1 MAGDDKKQPIVIKK
15 IVAGGHGHHGGAWKV
30 AYADFVTAMMAFFL
44 LLWLLGITDEAQRD
58 GISDYFKN
66 PAGIK
71 GIGGAST
78 SMIKLGGAKEMPR
91 GDRTRNQDVSQTTE
105 QPERKKGEE
114 ELERDGNK
122 AEVTKE
128 ELDEQQRRKADK
140 KVLDNLLLL
149 LKKAIEQ
156 SASLAKFKD
165 QLFLDVTP
173 DGLRIQI
180 FDKKNRPMFD
190 LGSAKLKPY
199 TKKILHEIAKTIK
212 TVPNRISISGHT
224 DSTRFHKGYILYE
237 NDYGEEVKLPYTN
250 WELSSDRANAARR
263 SLLKGGVKV
272 SQIGRVVGF
281 SSSVLYNKKNNSHP
295 SNRRITIVI
304 MNRESEIDMKITEGS
319 DTVKQQIIK

>member
-44 LLWLLGITDEAQRD
+44 LLWLLGITDDAKRD

-91 GDRTRNQDVSQTTE
+91 GDRTRTQDVSQTTE
-105 QPERKKGEE
+105 QPERKKGEAD
-114 ELERDGNK
+114 LQVDGNRASES
-122 AEVTKE
+122 AE
-128 ELDEQQRRKADK
+128 EQAKRKADK
-140 KVLDNLLLL
+140 KTLDNLLQV

-156 SASLAKFKD
+156 SASLRKFKE
-165 QLFLDVTP
+165 QLYLDITP

-199 TKKILHEIAKTIK
+199 TKKILYEIAKIIR

-224 DSTRFHKGYILYE
+224 DATRFHKGYVIYE
-237 NDYGEEVKLPYTN
+237 NDYGEEIKLPYTN
-250 WELSSDRANAARR
+250 WELSADRANAARR
-263 SLLKGGVKV
+263 TLLKGGVKV
-272 SQIGRVVGF
+272 KQIGRVVGF
-281 SSSVLYNKKNNSHP
+281 SSSVLYNKKNKTDP
-295 SNRRITIVI
+295 SNRRITIIV
-304 MNRESEIDMKITEGS
+304 MNRESEFDMKLTEGA
-319 DTVKQQIIK
+319 DTVKQELTH

>member
-44 LLWLLGITDEAQRD
+44 LLWLLGITDEAKRD

-91 GDRTRNQDVSQTTE
+91 GDRTRNQDISQTTE
-105 QPERKKGEE
+105 QPERKKGEAD
-114 ELERDGNK
+114 LQVDGNR
-122 AEVTKE
+122 ATESTE
-128 ELDEQQRRKADK
+128 EQAKRKADK
-140 KVLDNLLLL
+140 KTLDNLLQM
-149 LKKAIEQ
+149 LKKAIEKN
-156 SASLAKFKD
+156 ASLRKFKE
-165 QLFLDVTP
+165 QLYLDITP

-199 TKKILHEIAKTIK
+199 TKKILYEIAKTIR

-224 DSTRFHKGYILYE
+224 DATRFHKGYVIYE
-237 NDYGEEVKLPYTN
+237 NDYGEEIKLPYTN
-250 WELSSDRANAARR
+250 WELSADRANAARR
-263 SLLKGGVKV
+263 TLLKGGVKV
-272 SQIGRVVGF
+272 AQIGRVIGF
-281 SSSVLYNKKNNSHP
+281 SSSVLYNKKNKTDP
-295 SNRRITIVI
+295 SNRRITIVV
-304 MNRESEIDMKITEGS
+304 MNRESEFDMKLTEGA
-319 DTVKQQIIK
+319 DAVKQELTR

>member
-1 MAGDDKKQPIVIKK
+1 VAGDDKKQPIVIKK

-44 LLWLLGITDEAQRD
+44 LLWLLGITDDAKRD

-71 GIGGAST
+71 GVGGAST

-105 QPERKKGEE
+105 QPERKKGEAD
-114 ELERDGNK
+114 LQVDGNRASES
-122 AEVTKE
+122 AE
-128 ELDEQQRRKADK
+128 EQAKRKADK
-140 KVLDNLLLL
+140 KTLDNLLQV

-156 SASLAKFKD
+156 SASLRKFKE
-165 QLFLDVTP
+165 QLYLDITP

-199 TKKILHEIAKTIK
+199 TKKILYEIAKIIQ

-224 DSTRFHKGYILYE
+224 DATRFHKGYVIYE
-237 NDYGEEVKLPYTN
+237 NDYGEEIKLPYTN
-250 WELSSDRANAARR
+250 WELSADRANAARR
-263 SLLKGGVKV
+263 TLLKGGVKIK
-272 SQIGRVVGF
+272 QIGRVIGF
-281 SSSVLYNKKNNSHP
+281 SSSVLYNKKNKTDP
-295 SNRRITIVI
+295 SNRRITIIV
-304 MNRESEIDMKITEGS
+304 MNRESEFDMKLTEGAAA
-319 DTVKQQIIK
+319 VKQELTH

>member
-1 MAGDDKKQPIVIKK
+1 VAGDDKKQPIVIKK

-44 LLWLLGITDEAQRD
+44 LLWLLGITDEAKRD

-91 GDRTRNQDVSQTTE
+91 GDRTRNQDISQTTE
-105 QPERKKGEE
+105 QPERKKGEAD
-114 ELERDGNK
+114 LQVDGNR
-122 AEVTKE
+122 ATESTE
-128 ELDEQQRRKADK
+128 EQAKRKADK
-140 KVLDNLLLL
+140 KTLDNLLQM
-149 LKKAIEQ
+149 LKKAIEKN
-156 SASLAKFKD
+156 ASLRKFKE
-165 QLFLDVTP
+165 QLYLDITP

-199 TKKILHEIAKTIK
+199 TKKILYEIAKTIR

-224 DSTRFHKGYILYE
+224 DATRFHKGYVIYE
-237 NDYGEEVKLPYTN
+237 NDYGEEIKLPYTN
-250 WELSSDRANAARR
+250 WELSADRANAARR
-263 SLLKGGVKV
+263 TLLKGGVKV
-272 SQIGRVVGF
+272 AQIGRVIGF
-281 SSSVLYNKKNNSHP
+281 SSSVLYNKKNKTDP
-295 SNRRITIVI
+295 SNRRITIVV
-304 MNRESEIDMKITEGS
+304 MNRESEFDMKLTEGANV
-319 DTVKQQIIK
+319 VKQELTR

>member
-91 GDRTRNQDVSQTTE
+91 GDRTRNQDISQTTE
-105 QPERKKGEE
+105 QPERKKGEAD
-114 ELERDGNK
+114 LQVDGNR
-122 AEVTKE
+122 ATESTE
-128 ELDEQQRRKADK
+128 EQAKRKADK
-140 KVLDNLLLL
+140 KTLDNLLQM
-149 LKKAIEQ
+149 LKKAIEKN
-156 SASLAKFKD
+156 ASLRKFKE
-165 QLFLDVTP
+165 QLYLDITP

-199 TKKILHEIAKTIK
+199 TKKILYEIAKTIR

-224 DSTRFHKGYILYE
+224 DATRFHKGYVIYE
-237 NDYGEEVKLPYTN
+237 NDYGEEIKLPYTN
-250 WELSSDRANAARR
+250 WELSADRANAARR
-263 SLLKGGVKV
+263 TLLKGGVKV
-272 SQIGRVVGF
+272 AQIGRVIGF
-281 SSSVLYNKKNNSHP
+281 SSSVLYNKKNKTDP
-295 SNRRITIVI
+295 SNRRITIVV
-304 MNRESEIDMKITEGS
+304 MNRESEFDMKLTEGA
-319 DTVKQQIIK
+319 DAVKQELTR

>member
-15 IVAGGHGHHGGAWKV
+15 VSGGGHGHHGGAWKV

-91 GDRTRNQDVSQTTE
+91 GDKTRDQDVSQTTE

-114 ELERDGNK
+114 DLQRDGNK
-122 AEVTKE
+122 ATESAE
-128 ELDEQQRRKADK
+128 EQKKRQADK
-140 KVLDNLLLL
+140 KVLDNLLQI
-149 LKKAIEQ
+149 LKKAIEK
-156 SASLAKFKD
+156 SASLKKFKE
-165 QLFLDVTP
+165 QLYLDITP

-199 TKKILHEIAKTIK
+199 TVKILMEIAKTLR

-224 DSTRFHKGYILYE
+224 DATRFHKGYILYE

-250 WELSSDRANAARR
+250 WELSADRANAARR
-263 SLLKGGVKV
+263 TLLKGGVKV

-281 SSSVLYNKKNNSHP
+281 SSSVLYNKKNKTDP
-295 SNRRITIVI
+295 SNRRITIIV
-304 MNRESEIDMKITEGS
+304 MNRKTEIDMLKTEGS
-319 DTVKQQIIK
+319 DAVKQDIMN

>member
-44 LLWLLGITDEAQRD
+44 LLWLLGITDEAKRD

-105 QPERKKGEE
+105 QPERKKGEAD
-114 ELERDGNK
+114 LQVDGNK
-122 AEVTKE
+122 ATESTE
-128 ELDEQQRRKADK
+128 EQAKRKADK
-140 KVLDNLLLL
+140 KTLDNLLQM
-149 LKKAIEQ
+149 LKKAIEKN
-156 SASLAKFKD
+156 ASLRKFKE
-165 QLFLDVTP
+165 QLYLDITP

-199 TKKILHEIAKTIK
+199 TKKILYEIAKTIR

-224 DSTRFHKGYILYE
+224 DATRFHKGYVIYE
-237 NDYGEEVKLPYTN
+237 NDYGEEIKLPYTN
-250 WELSSDRANAARR
+250 WELSADRANAARR
-263 SLLKGGVKV
+263 TLLKGGVKAA
-272 SQIGRVVGF
+272 QIGRVVGF
-281 SSSVLYNKKNNSHP
+281 SSSVLYNKKNKTDP
-295 SNRRITIVI
+295 SNRRITIVV
-304 MNRESEIDMKITEGS
+304 MNRESEFDMKLTEGANV
-319 DTVKQQIIK
+319 VKQELTR

>member
-44 LLWLLGITDEAQRD
+44 LLWLLGITDEAQRN

-78 SMIKLGGAKEMPR
+78 SLIKLGGAKEMPR
-91 GDRTRNQDVSQTTE
+91 GDRTRKQDRSVTTE

-114 ELERDGNK
+114 DKQIDGNK
-122 AEVTKE
+122 PTETSE
-128 ELDEQQRRKADK
+128 EQAKRKADK
-140 KVLDNLLLL
+140 KVLDNLLQI
-149 LKKAIEQ
+149 LKKAIEK
-156 SASLAKFKD
+156 SASLKKFKD
-165 QLFLDVTP
+165 QLFLDITP

-190 LGSAKLKPY
+190 LGSAQLKPY
-199 TKKILHEIAKTIK
+199 TKKILYEIGKTIS

-224 DSTRFHKGYILYE
+224 DATRFHKGYILYE
-237 NDYGEEVKLPYTN
+237 NDYGEEIKLPYTN
-250 WELSSDRANAARR
+250 WELSADRANAARR
-263 SLLKGGVKV
+263 TLLKGGVKAT
-272 SQIGRVVGF
+272 QIGRVIGF
-281 SSSVLYNKKNNSHP
+281 SSSVLYNRKDKTHP
-295 SNRRITIVI
+295 SNRRITIVV
-304 MNRESEIDMKITEGS
+304 MNRRSVLDMKLTEGP
-319 DTVKQQIIK
+319 DTVKQEVLP

>member
-1 MAGDDKKQPIVIKK
+1 VAGDDKKQPIVIKK

-91 GDRTRNQDVSQTTE
+91 GDRTRDQDVSQTTE
-105 QPERKKGEE
+105 QPERKKGEK

-122 AEVTKE
+122 ATAEEKE
-128 ELDEQQRRKADK
+128 EQKKRKADK
-140 KVLDNLLLL
+140 KVLDNLLQI
-149 LKKAIEQ
+149 LKKAIEK
-156 SASLAKFKD
+156 SASLKKYKE
-165 QLFLDVTP
+165 QLYLDVTP

-199 TKKILHEIAKTIK
+199 TKKILSEIAKTIQ

-224 DSTRFHKGYILYE
+224 DATRFHKGYILYE

-250 WELSSDRANAARR
+250 WELSADRANAARR
-263 SLLKGGVKV
+263 SLLNGGVKIN
-272 SQIGRVVGF
+272 QIGRVVGF
-281 SSSVLYNKKNNSHP
+281 SSSVLYNKRNKSDP
-295 SNRRITIVI
+295 SNRRITIIV
-304 MNRESEIDMKITEGS
+304 MNRKSEFDMKITEGAEV
-319 DTVKQQIIK
+319 VKQEIMQ

>member
-44 LLWLLGITDEAQRD
+44 LLWLLGITDDAKRD

-114 ELERDGNK
+114 DLQVDGNK
-122 AEVTKE
+122 ATESAE
-128 ELDEQQRRKADK
+128 EQAKRKADK
-140 KVLDNLLLL
+140 KVLDNLLQI

-156 SASLAKFKD
+156 SASLRKFKE
-165 QLFLDVTP
+165 QLYLDITP

-199 TKKILHEIAKTIK
+199 TKKILYEIAKTIR

-224 DSTRFHKGYILYE
+224 DATRFHKGYVIYE
-237 NDYGEEVKLPYTN
+237 NDYGEEIKLPYTN
-250 WELSSDRANAARR
+250 WELSADRANAARR
-263 SLLKGGVKV
+263 TLLKGGVKAA
-272 SQIGRVVGF
+272 QIGRVVGF
-281 SSSVLYNKKNNSHP
+281 SSSVLYNKNNKTDP
-295 SNRRITIVI
+295 SNRRITIVV
-304 MNRESEIDMKITEGS
+304 MNRESEFDMKLTEGAAA
-319 DTVKQQIIK
+319 VKQELTH

>member
-44 LLWLLGITDEAQRD
+44 LLWLLGITDEAKRD

-91 GDRTRNQDVSQTTE
+91 GDRTRNQDISQTTE
-105 QPERKKGEE
+105 QPERKKGEAD
-114 ELERDGNK
+114 LQVDGNR
-122 AEVTKE
+122 ATESTE
-128 ELDEQQRRKADK
+128 EQAKRKADK
-140 KVLDNLLLL
+140 KTLDNLLQM
-149 LKKAIEQ
+149 LKKAIEKN
-156 SASLAKFKD
+156 ASLRKFKE
-165 QLFLDVTP
+165 QLYLDITP

-199 TKKILHEIAKTIK
+199 TKKILYEIAKTIR

-224 DSTRFHKGYILYE
+224 DATRFHKGYVIYE
-237 NDYGEEVKLPYTN
+237 NDYGEEIKLPYTN
-250 WELSSDRANAARR
+250 WELSADRANAARR
-263 SLLKGGVKV
+263 TLLKGGVKV
-272 SQIGRVVGF
+272 AQIGRVIGF
-281 SSSVLYNKKNNSHP
+281 SSSVLYNKKNKTDP
-295 SNRRITIVI
+295 SNRRITIVV
-304 MNRESEIDMKITEGS
+304 MNRESEFDMKLTEGANV
-319 DTVKQQIIK
+319 VKQELTR

>member
-105 QPERKKGEE
+105 QPERKKGEK

-122 AEVTKE
+122 ATEEDKE
-128 ELDEQQRRKADK
+128 EQKKRKADK
-140 KVLDNLLLL
+140 KVLDNLLQI
-149 LKKAIEQ
+149 LKKAIEK
-156 SASLAKFKD
+156 SASLKKYKE
-165 QLFLDVTP
+165 QLYLDVTP

-199 TKKILHEIAKTIK
+199 TKKILSEIAKTIQ

-224 DSTRFHKGYILYE
+224 DATRFHKGYILYE

-250 WELSSDRANAARR
+250 WELSADRANAARR
-263 SLLKGGVKV
+263 SLLNGGVKIN
-272 SQIGRVVGF
+272 QIGRVVGF
-281 SSSVLYNKKNNSHP
+281 SSSVLYNKRNKSDP
-295 SNRRITIVI
+295 SNRRITIIV
-304 MNRESEIDMKITEGS
+304 MNRKSEFDMKITEGAEV
-319 DTVKQQIIK
+319 VKQEIMQ

>member
-44 LLWLLGITDEAQRD
+44 LLWLLGITDDAKRD

-71 GIGGAST
+71 GVGGAST

-105 QPERKKGEE
+105 QPERKKGEAD
-114 ELERDGNK
+114 LQVDGNRASES
-122 AEVTKE
+122 AE
-128 ELDEQQRRKADK
+128 EQAKRKADK
-140 KVLDNLLLL
+140 KTLDNLLQV

-156 SASLAKFKD
+156 SASLRKFKE
-165 QLFLDVTP
+165 QLYLDITP

-199 TKKILHEIAKTIK
+199 TKKILYEIAKIIQ

-224 DSTRFHKGYILYE
+224 DATRFHKGYVIYE
-237 NDYGEEVKLPYTN
+237 NDYGEEIKLPYTN
-250 WELSSDRANAARR
+250 WELSADRANAARR
-263 SLLKGGVKV
+263 TLLKGGVKIK
-272 SQIGRVVGF
+272 QIGRVIGF
-281 SSSVLYNKKNNSHP
+281 SSSVLYNKKNKTDP
-295 SNRRITIVI
+295 SNRRITIIV
-304 MNRESEIDMKITEGS
+304 MNRESEFDMKLTEGAAA
-319 DTVKQQIIK
+319 VKQELTH

>member
-15 IVAGGHGHHGGAWKV
+15 ITAGGHGHHGGAWKV

-78 SMIKLGGAKEMPR
+78 SMIKLGGAKEMPK
-91 GDRTRNQDVSQTTE
+91 GDRTRKQDISQTTE
-105 QPERKKGEE
+105 QPERIKGEE
-114 ELERDGNK
+114 DKQIDGNK
-122 AEVTKE
+122 ATESKE
-128 ELDEQQRRKADK
+128 EQKKNKADK
-140 KVLDNLLLL
+140 KALDNLLQI
-149 LKKAIEQ
+149 LKKAI
-156 SASLAKFKD
+156 SKNASLRNFKE

-199 TKKILHEIAKTIK
+199 TKKILKEIAKTIS

-224 DSTRFHKGYILYE
+224 DATRFHKGYVLYE

-250 WELSSDRANAARR
+250 WELSADRANAARR
-263 SLLKGGVKV
+263 TLLNGGVKV
-272 SQIGRVVGF
+272 EQIGRVVGF
-281 SSSVLYNKKNNSHP
+281 SSSVLYNKKNKTDP
-295 SNRRITIVI
+295 SNRRITIIV
-304 MNRESEIDMKITEGS
+304 MNRKSEIDMKVTEGA
-319 DTVKQQIIK
+319 DTVKQEILK

>member
-44 LLWLLGITDEAQRD
+44 LLWLLGITDEAQRN

-91 GDRTRNQDVSQTTE
+91 GDRTRKQDVNQNTE
-105 QPERKKGEE
+105 PPESKKGEKDKE
-114 ELERDGNK
+114 TDGSK
-122 AEVTKE
+122 STPSEAEKKKREV
-128 ELDEQQRRKADK
+128 DK
-140 KVLDNLLLL
+140 KVLDNLLLI
-149 LKKAIEQ
+149 LKKSIEKD
-156 SASLAKFKD
+156 ASLKKFKE

-199 TKKILHEIAKTIK
+199 TKKILHAIGKTIS

-224 DSTRFHKGYILYE
+224 DATRFHKGYVLYE

-250 WELSSDRANAARR
+250 WELSADRANAARR
-263 SLLKGGVKV
+263 TLVTGGVDI

-281 SSSVLYNKKNNSHP
+281 SSSVLHNKENKTAP
-295 SNRRITIVI
+295 SNRRITLIV
-304 MNRESEIDMKITEGS
+304 MNRKSEFDMKITEGS
-319 DTVKQQIIK
+319 DTVKQNIIN

>member
-91 GDRTRNQDVSQTTE
+91 GDRTRDQDVSQTTE
-105 QPERKKGEE
+105 QPERKKGEK

-122 AEVTKE
+122 ATAEEKE
-128 ELDEQQRRKADK
+128 EQKKRKADK
-140 KVLDNLLLL
+140 KVLDNLLQI
-149 LKKAIEQ
+149 LKKAIEK
-156 SASLAKFKD
+156 SASLKKYKE
-165 QLFLDVTP
+165 QLYLDVTP

-199 TKKILHEIAKTIK
+199 TKKILSEIAKTIQ

-224 DSTRFHKGYILYE
+224 DATRFHKGYILYE

-250 WELSSDRANAARR
+250 WELSADRANAARR
-263 SLLKGGVKV
+263 SLLNGGVKIN
-272 SQIGRVVGF
+272 QIGRVVGF
-281 SSSVLYNKKNNSHP
+281 SSSVLYNKRNKSDP
-295 SNRRITIVI
+295 SNRRITIIV
-304 MNRESEIDMKITEGS
+304 MNRKSEFDMKITEGAEV
-319 DTVKQQIIK
+319 VKQEIMQ

>member
-105 QPERKKGEE
+105 QPERKKGEK

-122 AEVTKE
+122 ATAEEKE
-128 ELDEQQRRKADK
+128 EQKKRKADK
-140 KVLDNLLLL
+140 KVLDNLLQI
-149 LKKAIEQ
+149 LKKAIEK
-156 SASLAKFKD
+156 SASLKKYKE
-165 QLFLDVTP
+165 QLYLDITP

-199 TKKILHEIAKTIK
+199 TKKILSEIAKTIR

-224 DSTRFHKGYILYE
+224 DATRFHKGYILYE

-250 WELSSDRANAARR
+250 WELSADRANAARR
-263 SLLKGGVKV
+263 TLVKGGVKIT
-272 SQIGRVVGF
+272 QIGRVVGF
-281 SSSVLYNKKNNSHP
+281 SSSVLYNKRNKSDP
-295 SNRRITIVI
+295 SNRRITIIV
-304 MNRESEIDMKITEGS
+304 MNRKSEFDMKITEGAEV
-319 DTVKQQIIK
+319 VKQEVTK